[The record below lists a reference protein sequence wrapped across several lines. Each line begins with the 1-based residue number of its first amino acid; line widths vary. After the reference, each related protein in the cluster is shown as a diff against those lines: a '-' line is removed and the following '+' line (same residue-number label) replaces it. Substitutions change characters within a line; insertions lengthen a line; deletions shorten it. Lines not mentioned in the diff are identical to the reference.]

1 LDFFN
6 VNVEHVIS
14 LSLSF
19 AATSH
24 TDSLDGIPFEQ
35 ARHSP
40 IAMTLVGDAGGASV
54 VHPLIK

>member
-1 LDFFN
+1 
-6 VNVEHVIS
+6 
-14 LSLSF
+14 LSF

-35 ARHSP
+35 KHLGP

-54 VHPLIK
+54 VHPLIKNKTARRKGAPLIY